1 MKGRI
6 RTYLPGNVRVP
17 FSLTPLSGGGDRE
30 PARPP
35 SLLEFSHPS
44 KQSILRAGGWALTLG
59 GLVWVVLW
67 LVAPRD
73 VATPAVAGASVVT
86 IAYAVWRYRRFK
98 SPSA

>member
-1 MKGRI
+1 MCGF
-6 RTYLPGNVRVP
+6 PAD
-17 FSLTPLSGGGDRE
+17 LTPLSGGGDRE

-73 VATPAVAGASVVT
+73 VATPASIAAVAGASVVT